1 MIDKN
6 SLPEENVG
14 RDLPCQINPNVT
26 RKDIM
31 DAILRH
37 CKTSHDQLVEL
48 CKQQPELLEQ
58 IKKQNPNFE
67 LGEE

>member
-6 SLPEENVG
+6 SLPE
-14 RDLPCQINPNVT
+14 DLPCRINPNVT

-37 CKTSHDQLVEL
+37 CKTSSDQLREL
-48 CKQQPELLEQ
+48 CKQQPEVLEQ
-58 IKKQNPNFE
+58 IKKQQPNFE
-67 LGEE
+67 L

>member
-1 MIDKN
+1 MIDKD
-6 SLPEENVG
+6 SLPP
-14 RDLPCQINPNVT
+14 DYPCRINPNVT

-31 DAILRH
+31 DAVLRH